1 MNSDTLKQIKNL
13 SIDPKKPLLIFD
25 ADEVL
30 VLFAHHFSEFLNKH
44 GWRLNLKGYRLD
56 DAIEHIQDHYLASN
70 TTYQRL
76 IDEFIDQE
84 TAHQPEAPGASATL
98 EKFKNLAEIIIL
110 TNVPARAYSH
120 RIKNLS
126 DLNMGYPTI
135 CNTGLKGP
143 ALFELAK
150 LTKNTCIFIDD
161 NPFQIASAAK
171 YTPDIYRFH
180 FTACEIVKKTMPK
193 ARGATHRPSSWHEV
207 DKLLTQILI

>member
-1 MNSDTLKQIKNL
+1 MNPDTLKQIKNL
-13 SIDPKKPLLIFD
+13 SINAKKPLLIFD

-30 VLFAHHFSEFLNKH
+30 VLFALHFSKFLNKH
-44 GWRLNLKGYRLD
+44 GWKLNLKGYRLD
-56 DAIEHIQDHYLASN
+56 DAIENIEGHYLADN
-70 TTYQRL
+70 KTYQRL

-84 TAHQPEAPGASATL
+84 TAHQPEAPGASTTL
-98 EKFKNLAEIIIL
+98 KKFKNLAEIIIL

-126 DLNMGYPTI
+126 DLNMRYPTI
-135 CNTGLKGP
+135 CNAGLKGP

-207 DKLLTQILI
+207 DKLLKQILI